1 MRNWIVFGFLLLLI
15 IIPFLIWGEWFT
27 NIFSG
32 EGAIQRLEA
41 VGQWAWGL
49 GILLLVGDLFLPLPA
64 TIIMSAMG
72 YLYGPWVGG
81 LLASLGS
88 FLSGLLAYGLSS
100 SLGERGALFILG
112 EKDFQKGKNLF
123 SINGGWIVAISR
135 WLPVFPEAIACMAG
149 LNKMNFRKFVIALL
163 CGSIPLGFV
172 FAYVGYTGEEN
183 PYMALVTS
191 ALLPIIL
198 WIIAQ
203 RILRRLSKSEV

>member
-27 NIFSG
+27 SIFSG

-41 VGQWAWGL
+41 VGPWAWGL
-49 GILLLVGDLFLPLPA
+49 GIILLVGDLFLPLPA
-64 TIIMSAMG
+64 TIIMSALG
-72 YLYGPWVGG
+72 YLYGPLVGG

-112 EKDFQKGKNLF
+112 DKDFQKGQRLF
-123 SINGGWIVAISR
+123 SQKGGWIVAISR
-135 WLPVFPEAIACMAG
+135 WLPVLPEAIACMAG

-172 FAYVGYTGEEN
+172 FAYVGYTGEDN
-183 PYMALVTS
+183 PYLAIVISAILPLV
-191 ALLPIIL
+191 L
-198 WIIAQ
+198 WIVAE
-203 RILRRLSKSEV
+203 RWLRKLSN